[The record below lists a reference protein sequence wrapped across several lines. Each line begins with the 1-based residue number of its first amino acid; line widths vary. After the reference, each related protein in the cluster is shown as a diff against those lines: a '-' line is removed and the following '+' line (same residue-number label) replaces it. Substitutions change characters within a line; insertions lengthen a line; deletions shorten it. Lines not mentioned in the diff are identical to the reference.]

1 MRVLLVDDSK
11 YMRHYIKTI
20 VSEIGYEVVGE
31 ASDGQMG
38 IELYEDLLPDVV
50 FMDITMPVLSGI
62 DALKGIRKIDPK
74 AVVIMCSALGQQW
87 LIKDAILEGAYDF
100 ITKPFK
106 ADKVHY
112 ILKRLETHIKK

>member
-1 MRVLLVDDSK
+1 MRILLVDDSK
-11 YMRHYIKTI
+11 YMRHYIKAI
-20 VSEIGYEVVGE
+20 VSEVGYEVVGE

-38 IELYEDLLPDVV
+38 IELYQALLPDVV

-62 DALKGIRKIDPK
+62 DALKEIRKNDPK
-74 AVVIMCSALGQQW
+74 AIVIMCSALGQQW
-87 LIKDAILEGAYDF
+87 LIKDAILEGACDF

>member
-1 MRVLLVDDSK
+1 MRILLVDDSK

>member
-1 MRVLLVDDSK
+1 MRILLVDDSK
-11 YMRHYIKTI
+11 YMRHYIKII
-20 VSEIGYEVVGE
+20 VSEVGYEVVGE

-38 IELYEDLLPDVV
+38 IELYKALLPDVV
-50 FMDITMPVLSGI
+50 FMDITMPVLSGV

-112 ILKRLETHIKK
+112 ILNRLETHIKK